1 VETVGNWD
9 WIVEEIVQ
17 AGCVL
22 NCSKLLTSMP
32 EDSISFTNGML
43 LTVWSCSRRL
53 GTRKSLL
60 GKFQQ
65 GPLAIGES
73 LGMEIAFSYARIL
86 RFFTSSTWDCQN
98 ASRVKNTTLEVP

>member
-1 VETVGNWD
+1 VETVGNGY

-22 NCSKLLTSMP
+22 NCPELLISMQKDP
-32 EDSISFTNGML
+32 ISFTDGML
-43 LTVWSCSRRL
+43 LTVWYRSRRL

-86 RFFTSSTWDCQN
+86 RFSTGSTRDCPN

>member
-1 VETVGNWD
+1 VETVGNWY

-17 AGCVL
+17 ASFVL
-22 NCSKLLTSMP
+22 NCSELLTSMQKDP
-32 EDSISFTNGML
+32 ISFTNGML
-43 LTVWSCSRRL
+43 LTVWSCSGRL

-65 GPLAIGES
+65 GLLAIGES
-73 LGMEIAFSYARIL
+73 LEMEIAFSYARIL
-86 RFFTSSTWDCQN
+86 RFSTGSTKGCQN